1 MYDVSSK
8 WRKQK
13 GRMTKKKAIAREKT
27 ELRLCSKNVTDD
39 NVARERATSSQY
51 ELSKP
56 STENT
61 FDSSKIF
68 IESNAD
74 ISRNVQK
81 LSFLDTNVS
90 DISDRTKYIFIS
102 AYECLG

>member
-27 ELRLCSKNVTDD
+27 QLRWCSKNITGD

-61 FDSSKIF
+61 FDSSKTF
-68 IESNAD
+68 IENNAD
-74 ISRNVQK
+74 ISRRVQK

-90 DISDRTKYIFIS
+90 DISDNKIHIY
-102 AYECLG
+102 